1 MQKGIKVVFPFL
13 LFLITFQCSFAWG
26 FWAHQRINRLAVF
39 TLPPEMFPLYKT
51 HIEYLTEH
59 AVDPDKRRYA
69 VEWEATRH
77 YIDVDHYGEY
87 PFTEVP
93 RKWYKAVE
101 KFSED
106 TLNAYGIVPWHIQV
120 EMTRLTKAFKHKEL
134 DRILKISADLGHY
147 VADGN
152 VPLHTTENY
161 NGQLT
166 NQKGIHGL
174 WESRLPEIYGMEWDY
189 FVGKSQYLDD
199 PLVTA
204 WENALTAHICLDSVL
219 GFEENLTQTF
229 PSDQKYSYEKR
240 GNVSKK
246 VYSREFCEA
255 YHHQLNGQVERRI
268 RRSVLMVGSFWF
280 TAWVNAGQPDLS
292 ELTDKPIEVK
302 EAEVKRKKKL
312 KIIDR
317 EAGEIGA
324 VAPPQNYHQL
334 FDCQH
339 HHGHEQLHE
348 EIGRVT
354 FRLHAKNG
362 ERQKIKSIAAIRG

>member
-13 LFLITFQCSFAWG
+13 LFLMIAQSSFAWG

-39 TLPPEMFPLYKT
+39 TLPPEMFQLYKT

-69 VEWEATRH
+69 VEWEAPRH

-87 PFTEVP
+87 PFDNVP
-93 RKWYKAVE
+93 RRWNKAVD

-106 TLNAYGIVPWHIQV
+106 TLNAYGTVPWHIQV
-120 EMTRLTKAFKHKEL
+120 EMAKLTKAFKTKDL
-134 DRILKISADLGHY
+134 NRILKISADMGHY
-147 VADGN
+147 VADGI

-161 NGQLT
+161 NGQMT

-199 PLVTA
+199 PLETA
-204 WENALTAHICLDSVL
+204 WDNALTAHICLDSVF
-219 GFEENLTQTF
+219 GFEAQLTEDF

-240 GNVSKK
+240 GNVSTL

-255 YHHQLNGQVERRI
+255 YHDKLSGQVERRI

-292 ELTDKPIEVK
+292 DLTDEQIEVK
-302 EAEVKRKKKL
+302 EPELKNKKKL

-317 EAGEIGA
+317 EASEIGA
-324 VAPPQNYHQL
+324 IAPPKNWHEM
-334 FDCQH
+334 FDCHH
-339 HHGHEQLHE
+339 HHGPEQPHETVGMVKMPQ
-348 EIGRVT
+348 
-354 FRLHAKNG
+354 
-362 ERQKIKSIAAIRG
+362 IAPAGVKF